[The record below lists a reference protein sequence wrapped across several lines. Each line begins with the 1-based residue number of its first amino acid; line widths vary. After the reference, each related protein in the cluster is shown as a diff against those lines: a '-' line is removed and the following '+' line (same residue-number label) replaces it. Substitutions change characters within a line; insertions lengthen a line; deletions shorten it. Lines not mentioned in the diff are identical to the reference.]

1 MHKVTAEQDPE
12 LSVQILRA
20 TPMEYREGKNDD
32 IDRPSHV
39 RAASS
44 IANFQEFLV
53 VVQDD
58 ANFLALVEKDY
69 HHVQSVPLPSGP
81 QGQRVFSV
89 ERGNIEHKLDL
100 EACAA
105 VPEADG
111 KHLVGMASGS
121 DPSREWILYA
131 VLDDTGNPDID
142 LIEANKLYSYLRDEK
157 DFCGSGLNVEGAI
170 FDGKHSLQLFQRG
183 NSDPENGLQPVDA
196 VARISWPD
204 LEAHL
209 EHPDENEPPEINDIV
224 QYELGELEGIRLT
237 FSDAEKVNGHTLYS
251 ASAEA
256 SDDSDHIAGS
266 ALGILDEDSARWA
279 EVIDMDGSAF
289 EGKIEGLVT
298 AENNPHLVYFV
309 IDDDQPDQA
318 SNIYKAR
325 LEGPWYE

>member
-1 MHKVTAEQDPE
+1 
-12 LSVQILRA
+12 
-20 TPMEYREGKNDD
+20 MEYRKGKDEQK
-32 IDRPSHV
+32 DRPHHV

-44 IANFQEFLV
+44 IANFNEFLA

-81 QGQRVFSV
+81 EGQRVFSV

-105 VPEADG
+105 VPEPNG

-121 DPSREWILYA
+121 DNSREWILYA
-131 VLDDTGNPDID
+131 VLDDTGDPDIN
-142 LIEANKLYSYLRDEK
+142 LIEANRLYSYLRTEK
-157 DFCGSGLNVEGAI
+157 EFCGSGLNIEGAI
-170 FDGKHSLQLFQRG
+170 FDSKHSLKLFQRG
-183 NSDPENGLQPVDA
+183 NSESEDGLQPVDA
-196 VARISWPD
+196 VARISWPE
-204 LEAHL
+204 LEAYL
-209 EHPDENEPPEINDIV
+209 EKPDKNDPPKISDIV
-224 QYELGELEGIRLT
+224 QYELGELDGIRLT
-237 FSDAEKVNGHTLYS
+237 FSDAEQVNGHTLYS

-256 SDDSDHIAGS
+256 SDLDYIAGS
-266 ALGILDEDSARWA
+266 ALGILDENRARWA
-279 EVIDMDGSAF
+279 EVIDLDGSAF

-298 AENNPHLVYFV
+298 AEDDPHMVYFV

-325 LEGPWYE
+325 LQGPWFREK